1 MDPISDIFKS
11 MHITGVVHA
20 RLEATA
26 PWGLLRASESGNDS
40 AHRSPAADNSPSQ
53 LAHFGM
59 ISRGNCW
66 LSVGGIP
73 DPLPLTGGDCFLLA
87 PGSTYA
93 LRDDPRTHARSFC
106 EAAPKKESNVI
117 HYGGGGAPTTI
128 VSGWFRFGQM
138 SVKPLRRLLPELI
151 LIKADQARTLALH
164 ATLQLLA
171 SEMSE
176 PAPGA
181 EVMVNR
187 LADILFIQ
195 CVRAH
200 IASGSEN
207 CKTGWL
213 RAIFDPKIGAALKA
227 MHEKVENPWTV
238 ATLAAAAGMS
248 RSAFALR
255 FKELLGE
262 TPLEYLTNWRMY
274 KAAGLLQEENDKK
287 LFDIARS
294 VGYDSD
300 AAFSK
305 AFKRVLG
312 VAPKKY
318 RRTAAQGDQV
328 EAVERHVVGASL
340 KVQAAA
346 QNPAR
351 GV

>member
-1 MDPISDIFKS
+1 M
-11 MHITGVVHA
+11 V
-20 RLEATA
+20 
-26 PWGLLRASESGNDS
+26 
-40 AHRSPAADNSPSQ
+40 
-53 LAHFGM
+53 
-59 ISRGNCW
+59 SRGNCW
-66 LSVGGIP
+66 LSVGGVP
-73 DPLPLTGGDCFLLA
+73 DPIPLTGGDCFLLA

-93 LRDDPRTHARSFC
+93 LRDDPRTPTRSFC
-106 EAAPKKESNVI
+106 EAAPTKDSNVI

-138 SVKPLRRLLPELI
+138 SMKPLRRLLPALI

-171 SEMSE
+171 AEMSE

-200 IASGSEN
+200 IATGSES
-207 CKTGWL
+207 CKSGWL

-238 ATLAAAAGMS
+238 ESLAVAAGMS

-274 KAAGLLQEENDKK
+274 KATGLLQEEGDKK
-287 LFDIARS
+287 LFEIAKS

-312 VAPKKY
+312 VAPREY
-318 RRTAAQGDQV
+318 RRSAT
-328 EAVERHVVGASL
+328 GADE
-340 KVQAAA
+340 
-346 QNPAR
+346 N
-351 GV
+351 

>member
-1 MDPISDIFKS
+1 MDPITDVFKT
-11 MHITGVVHA
+11 MHVASVVHA

-26 PWGLLRASESGNDS
+26 PWGLMREAEDAKEAMPHSSASEDW
-40 AHRSPAADNSPSQ
+40 RSQ

-59 ISRGNCW
+59 VSRGNCW
-66 LSVGGIP
+66 LSVEGIP

-87 PGSTYA
+87 PGSAYA
-93 LRDDPRTHARSFC
+93 LRDNPRTRARSFC
-106 EAAPKKESNVI
+106 EVAPKNGSSVI
-117 HYGGGGAPTTI
+117 RYGGGGVPTTI
-128 VSGWFRFGQM
+128 ISGFFRFGQM
-138 SVKPLRRLLPELI
+138 SVKPLKRLLPELI
-151 LIKADQARTLALH
+151 LVKADQAQTLALH

-171 SEMSE
+171 SEMAE
-176 PAPGA
+176 PAPGS

-200 IASGSEN
+200 IASKSET
-207 CKTGWL
+207 CKSGWL

-227 MHEKVENPWTV
+227 MHERVENPWTV
-238 ATLAAAAGMS
+238 ETLAATASMS

-255 FKELLGE
+255 FKELVGE

-274 KAAGLLQEENDKK
+274 KAAGLLQEDDRK
-287 LFDIARS
+287 LFEVAKS

-312 VAPKKY
+312 VAPREH
-318 RRTAAQGDQV
+318 RRRAT
-328 EAVERHVVGASL
+328 EA
-340 KVQAAA
+340 
-346 QNPAR
+346 P
-351 GV
+351 

>member
-1 MDPISDIFKS
+1 MDPITDVFKT
-11 MHITGVVHA
+11 MHVVGVVHA

-26 PWGLLRASESGNDS
+26 PWGLMHEAEVAKEEAPKS
-40 AHRSPAADNSPSQ
+40 AVSKNSPSQ

-59 ISRGNCW
+59 VSRGNCW
-66 LSVGGIP
+66 LSVEGMP
-73 DPLPLTGGDCFLLA
+73 DPIPLTGGDCFLLA

-93 LRDDPRTHARSFC
+93 MRDNPRTRAHSFC
-106 EAAPKKESNVI
+106 EAAPKNGSNVI
-117 HYGGGGAPTTI
+117 HYGGGGVPTTI
-128 VSGWFRFGQM
+128 ISGWFRFDQM
-138 SVKPLRRLLPELI
+138 SVKPVKRLIPELI
-151 LIKADQARTLALH
+151 LIKADQVQTLALH

-171 SEMSE
+171 SEMAE
-176 PAPGA
+176 PAPGT

-200 IASGSEN
+200 IASSSGT
-207 CKTGWL
+207 CKSGWL
-213 RAIFDPKIGAALKA
+213 RAIFDPKIGVALKA
-227 MHEKVENPWTV
+227 MHERVENPWTV
-238 ATLAAAAGMS
+238 ETLAVAAGMS

-274 KAAGLLQEENDKK
+274 KAIGSLQKDDRK
-287 LFDIARS
+287 LFEIAKS

-312 VAPKKY
+312 VAPREY
-318 RRTAAQGDQV
+318 RRSATQG
-328 EAVERHVVGASL
+328 RRS
-340 KVQAAA
+340 
-346 QNPAR
+346 
-351 GV
+351 

>member
-1 MDPISDIFKS
+1 MSELLDEDCFLVRNTCLVVQERRLYMDPISDVFKTMRVAS
-11 MHITGVVHA
+11 VVHA

-26 PWGLLRASESGNDS
+26 PWGLMREAEAGKEVVHHSAASE
-40 AHRSPAADNSPSQ
+40 NSPSHF
-53 LAHFGM
+53 AHFGM
-59 ISRGNCW
+59 VSRGNCW
-66 LSVGGIP
+66 LSVAGIS

-93 LRDDPRTHARSFC
+93 LRDNPRTRARSFC
-106 EAAPKKESNVI
+106 EVAPKNDSNVI
-117 HYGGGGAPTTI
+117 HYGGGGVPTTI
-128 VSGWFRFGQM
+128 VSGWFRFGQT
-138 SVKPLRRLLPELI
+138 SVKPLKRLLPPLI
-151 LIKADQARTLALH
+151 LVRADQAQTLALH

-200 IASGSEN
+200 IASSSET
-207 CKTGWL
+207 CKSGWL

-227 MHEKVENPWTV
+227 MHERVENPWTV
-238 ATLAAAAGMS
+238 ETLAAAAGMS
-248 RSAFALR
+248 RSAFALK

-262 TPLEYLTNWRMY
+262 TPIEYLTNWRMY
-274 KAAGLLQEENDKK
+274 KATGLLQEDDRKMFEVAKS
-287 LFDIARS
+287 I
-294 VGYDSD
+294 GYDSD

-312 VAPKKY
+312 VAPREF
-318 RRTAAQGDQV
+318 RRSVT
-328 EAVERHVVGASL
+328 EA
-340 KVQAAA
+340 
-346 QNPAR
+346 P
-351 GV
+351 

>member
-1 MDPISDIFKS
+1 MDPITDVFKT
-11 MHITGVVHA
+11 MHVASVVHA

-26 PWGLLRASESGNDS
+26 PWGLMHQAEVANEAEPKL
-40 AHRSPAADNSPSQ
+40 AAPKDWRTQ
-53 LAHFGM
+53 VAHFGM
-59 ISRGNCW
+59 VSRGNCW
-66 LSVGGIP
+66 LSVEGMT
-73 DPLPLTGGDCFLLA
+73 DPIPLTGGDCFLLA

-93 LRDDPRTHARSFC
+93 LRDNPRTRVRSFC
-106 EAAPKKESNVI
+106 EAAPKNGSNVI
-117 HYGGGGAPTTI
+117 HYGGGGVATTI
-128 VSGWFRFGQM
+128 ISGWFRFDQT
-138 SVKPLRRLLPELI
+138 SVKPLKRLIPELI
-151 LIKADQARTLALH
+151 LIKADQAQTLALH

-171 SEMSE
+171 SEMAE

-200 IASGSEN
+200 IASSSET
-207 CKTGWL
+207 CKSGWL

-227 MHEKVENPWTV
+227 MHERIENPWTV
-238 ATLAAAAGMS
+238 ETLAAAAGMS

-274 KAAGLLQEENDKK
+274 KATGLLQGNDRK
-287 LFDIARS
+287 LLEVAKS

-312 VAPKKY
+312 AAPREY
-318 RRTAAQGDQV
+318 RRSAM
-328 EAVERHVVGASL
+328 EAL
-340 KVQAAA
+340 
-346 QNPAR
+346 
-351 GV
+351 

>member
-1 MDPISDIFKS
+1 MDPISDVFKT
-11 MHITGVVHA
+11 MHVASVVHS

-26 PWGLLRASESGNDS
+26 PWGLVRAAEDGNDAS
-40 AHRSPAADNSPSQ
+40 AHSATAENSPSQ

-59 ISRGNCW
+59 VSRGNCW
-66 LSVGGIP
+66 LSVGGMP

-87 PGSTYA
+87 PGSTYT
-93 LRDDPRTHARSFC
+93 LRDSPHTPARSFC
-106 EAAPKKESNVI
+106 EVAPKDQSNVI
-117 HYGGGGAPTTI
+117 HYGGGGTPTTI

-138 SVKPLRRLLPELI
+138 SVKPLKRLLPDLI
-151 LIKADQARTLALH
+151 LIKADQAQSLALH
-164 ATLQLLA
+164 STLQLLA
-171 SEMSE
+171 SEMSQ

-207 CKTGWL
+207 CKSGWL

-227 MHEKVENPWTV
+227 MHEQVGNPWTV
-238 ATLAAAAGMS
+238 EALASAAGMS

-255 FKELLGE
+255 FKELLRE

-274 KAAGLLQEENDKK
+274 KATGFLQDGDKK
-287 LFDIARS
+287 LFEVAKS

-312 VAPKKY
+312 VAPREY
-318 RRTAAQGDQV
+318 RRSA
-328 EAVERHVVGASL
+328 VGAD
-340 KVQAAA
+340 
-346 QNPAR
+346 
-351 GV
+351 

>member
-1 MDPISDIFKS
+1 MDPISDIFKT
-11 MHITGVVHA
+11 MRITGVVHA

-26 PWGLLRASESGNDS
+26 PWGLLREGEAGNDGS
-40 AHRSPAADNSPSQ
+40 HRSTVADNSPSQ

-66 LSVGGIP
+66 LRVGGIP
-73 DPLPLTGGDCFLLA
+73 DPIPLTGGDCFLLA

-93 LRDDPRTHARSFC
+93 LRDDPRTLTRSFC
-106 EAAPKKESNVI
+106 EAAPTKDSNVI
-117 HYGGGGAPTTI
+117 HYGGGGAPTTL

-138 SVKPLRRLLPELI
+138 SIKPLRRLLPELI

-213 RAIFDPKIGAALKA
+213 RAIFDPRIGAALKA

-238 ATLAAAAGMS
+238 ETLAAAAGMS

-274 KAAGLLQEENDKK
+274 KATGLLQQEDDMK

-312 VAPKKY
+312 VAPRKY
-318 RRTAAQGDQV
+318 RRSAAQGNQAEVAEPHD
-328 EAVERHVVGASL
+328 VGTSS
-340 KVQAAA
+340 KVPPAA
-346 QNPAR
+346 QVPAQ

>member
-1 MDPISDIFKS
+1 MDPMSDFFKT
-11 MHITGVVHA
+11 MHVASAVHS

-26 PWGLLRASESGNDS
+26 PWGLMRASEEGNDAV
-40 AHRSPAADNSPSQ
+40 AHPAVAENPPSQ

-59 ISRGNCW
+59 VSRGNCW
-66 LSVGGIP
+66 LSVGGMP

-87 PGSTYA
+87 PGSTYT
-93 LRDDPRTHARSFC
+93 LRDSPRTPARSFC
-106 EAAPKKESNVI
+106 EVAPKNQSNVI

-128 VSGWFRFGQM
+128 VSGWFRFGEM
-138 SVKPLRRLLPELI
+138 SVKPLKRLLPDLI
-151 LIKADQARTLALH
+151 LIKADQAQTLALH
-164 ATLQLLA
+164 STLQLLA

-176 PAPGA
+176 PAPGT

-207 CKTGWL
+207 CKSGWL

-227 MHEKVENPWTV
+227 MHEKVENQWTV
-238 ATLAAAAGMS
+238 EALAVAAGMS

-255 FKELLGE
+255 FKELLRE

-274 KAAGLLQEENDKK
+274 KATGILQDGDKK
-287 LFDIARS
+287 LFEVAKS

-312 VAPKKY
+312 VAPREY
-318 RRTAAQGDQV
+318 RRSAA
-328 EAVERHVVGASL
+328 GAD
-340 KVQAAA
+340 
-346 QNPAR
+346 
-351 GV
+351 

>member
-1 MDPISDIFKS
+1 VDPISDIFKT
-11 MHITGVVHA
+11 MHVASVVHA

-26 PWGLLRASESGNDS
+26 PWGLMREGGDAND
-40 AHRSPAADNSPSQ
+40 AALHLPAAENSPSQ

-59 ISRGNCW
+59 VSRGNCW
-66 LSVGGIP
+66 LSVGGMP

-93 LRDDPRTHARSFC
+93 LRDDPGTHTRSFC
-106 EAAPKKESNVI
+106 EAAPNKDSNVI

-138 SVKPLRRLLPELI
+138 SVKPLRRLLPDLI

-164 ATLQLLA
+164 STLHLLA

-176 PAPGA
+176 SAPGV

-195 CVRAH
+195 CMRAH

-207 CKTGWL
+207 CKSGWL
-213 RAIFDPKIGAALKA
+213 RAIFDPRIGAALKV
-227 MHEKVENPWTV
+227 MHERVENPWTV
-238 ATLAAAAGMS
+238 QALAVAAGMS

-274 KAAGLLQEENDKK
+274 KATGLLQEDDKK
-287 LFDIARS
+287 LFEVAKS

-312 VAPKKY
+312 VAPREY
-318 RRTAAQGDQV
+318 RRSTA
-328 EAVERHVVGASL
+328 EAD
-340 KVQAAA
+340 
-346 QNPAR
+346 
-351 GV
+351 

>member
-1 MDPISDIFKS
+1 VDPISDLFKT
-11 MHITGVVHA
+11 MHVASVVHS

-26 PWGLLRASESGNDS
+26 PWGLMREAQTGND
-40 AHRSPAADNSPSQ
+40 AALPSPAGENSPSQ

-59 ISRGNCW
+59 VSRGNCW
-66 LSVGGIP
+66 LSVAGIS

-87 PGSTYA
+87 PGSAYA
-93 LRDDPRTHARSFC
+93 LRDNPGTPARSFC
-106 EAAPKKESNVI
+106 EVAPKNNSDVI
-117 HYGGGGAPTTI
+117 HYGGGGVPTSI
-128 VSGWFRFGQM
+128 VSGWFRFGPM
-138 SVKPLRRLLPELI
+138 SIKPVRRLLPELI

-181 EVMVNR
+181 EVIVNR

-200 IASGSEN
+200 LASGSET
-207 CKTGWL
+207 CKSGWL

-238 ATLAAAAGMS
+238 EALAAAAGMS
-248 RSAFALR
+248 RSAFAWR
-255 FKELLGE
+255 FKALLGE
-262 TPLEYLTNWRMY
+262 TPLQYLTNWRMY
-274 KAAGLLQEENDKK
+274 KATGILQEGDKK
-287 LFDIARS
+287 LFEVAKS

-312 VAPKKY
+312 VAPREY
-318 RRTAAQGDQV
+318 RRSAT
-328 EAVERHVVGASL
+328 
-340 KVQAAA
+340 QA
-346 QNPAR
+346 NL
-351 GV
+351 G

>member
-1 MDPISDIFKS
+1 MDPISDVFKT
-11 MHITGVVHA
+11 MHVASVVHS

-26 PWGLLRASESGNDS
+26 PWGLMRAAGDGNDAAAHS
-40 AHRSPAADNSPSQ
+40 ATAENSPSQ

-59 ISRGNCW
+59 VSRGNCW
-66 LSVGGIP
+66 LSVGAMP

-87 PGSTYA
+87 PGSTYT
-93 LRDDPRTHARSFC
+93 LRDSPRTPARSFC
-106 EAAPKKESNVI
+106 EVAPRNQTNVI
-117 HYGGGGAPTTI
+117 HYGGGGAPTTL

-138 SVKPLRRLLPELI
+138 SVKPLKRLLPDLI
-151 LIKADQARTLALH
+151 LIKADQAQTLVLH

-200 IASGSEN
+200 IASGSES
-207 CKTGWL
+207 CKSGWL
-213 RAIFDPKIGAALKA
+213 RAIFDPKIGASLKA

-238 ATLAAAAGMS
+238 EALAAAAGMS

-274 KAAGLLQEENDKK
+274 KATGILQDGEKK
-287 LFDIARS
+287 LFEVAKS

-312 VAPKKY
+312 VAPREF
-318 RRTAAQGDQV
+318 RRSATDS
-328 EAVERHVVGASL
+328 E
-340 KVQAAA
+340 
-346 QNPAR
+346 
-351 GV
+351 

>member
-1 MDPISDIFKS
+1 MDPITDVFNT
-11 MHITGVVHA
+11 MHVASVVHS

-26 PWGLLRASESGNDS
+26 PWGLMREGHAGEEVAPHS
-40 AHRSPAADNSPSQ
+40 AAHGISPPQ
-53 LAHFGM
+53 FAHFGM
-59 ISRGNCW
+59 VSRGNCW
-66 LSVGGIP
+66 LSVEGIP
-73 DPLPLTGGDCFLLA
+73 APFPLTGGDCFLLA
-87 PGSTYA
+87 PGSTYT
-93 LRDDPRTHARSFC
+93 LRDNPSTRAHSFC
-106 EAAPKKESNVI
+106 EAAPKNDTNVI
-117 HYGGGGAPTTI
+117 HYGGGGVPTTI
-128 VSGWFRFGQM
+128 VSGWFRFGQT
-138 SVKPLRRLLPELI
+138 SVKPLKRLLPELI
-151 LIKADQARTLALH
+151 PIKGDQAQTLALH

-171 SEMSE
+171 SEMAE
-176 PAPGA
+176 PAPGS

-200 IASGSEN
+200 IASSSES

-227 MHEKVENPWTV
+227 MHERVENPWTV
-238 ATLAAAAGMS
+238 ESLAASAGMS

-274 KAAGLLQEENDKK
+274 KATGLMQEDDKK
-287 LFDIARS
+287 LFEIAKS

-312 VAPKKY
+312 ASPREY
-318 RRTAAQGDQV
+318 RRNAMETI
-328 EAVERHVVGASL
+328 
-340 KVQAAA
+340 
-346 QNPAR
+346 
-351 GV
+351 

>member
-1 MDPISDIFKS
+1 MDPISDVFKT
-11 MHITGVVHA
+11 MHVASVVHS

-26 PWGLLRASESGNDS
+26 PWGLMRAAGDGNDS
-40 AHRSPAADNSPSQ
+40 AAHSATAENSPSQ

-59 ISRGNCW
+59 VSRGNCW
-66 LSVGGIP
+66 LSVGAMP

-93 LRDDPRTHARSFC
+93 RRDDPRTRARSFC

-117 HYGGGGAPTTI
+117 HYGGGGAPTAI
-128 VSGWFRFGQM
+128 VSGWFRFGQVN
-138 SVKPLRRLLPELI
+138 VKPLRRLLPELI

-207 CKTGWL
+207 CQSGWL

-227 MHEKVENPWTV
+227 MHERVETAWTV
-238 ATLAAAAGMS
+238 ETLAAAAGMS

-255 FKELLGE
+255 FKELLRE

-274 KAAGLLQEENDKK
+274 KATGILQDGDKK
-287 LFDIARS
+287 LFEVAKP

-305 AFKRVLG
+305 AFKPVLG
-312 VAPKKY
+312 VAPREY
-318 RRTAAQGDQV
+318 RRSAA
-328 EAVERHVVGASL
+328 GAE
-340 KVQAAA
+340 
-346 QNPAR
+346 
-351 GV
+351 

>member
-1 MDPISDIFKS
+1 MDPISDVFKTMQVAS
-11 MHITGVVHA
+11 VVHA

-26 PWGLLRASESGNDS
+26 PWGLMREAEAVNDAVVHS
-40 AHRSPAADNSPSQ
+40 NSPSQ

-59 ISRGNCW
+59 VSRGNCW
-66 LSVGGIP
+66 LSVGGMP

-93 LRDDPRTHARSFC
+93 LRDNPRTQAHSFC
-106 EAAPKKESNVI
+106 EAGPKNNTNVI
-117 HYGGGGAPTTI
+117 HYGGGGIPTTI

-151 LIKADQARTLALH
+151 LIKADQAQTLALH

-200 IASGSEN
+200 IASESET
-207 CKTGWL
+207 CKSGWL

-227 MHEKVENPWTV
+227 IHERVENPWTV
-238 ATLAAAAGMS
+238 EALAAAAGMS

-274 KAAGLLQEENDKK
+274 KATGFLQDGDKK
-287 LFDIARS
+287 LFEVAKS
-294 VGYDSD
+294 VGYESD

-312 VAPKKY
+312 LAPSEY
-318 RRTAAQGDQV
+318 RRSVTD
-328 EAVERHVVGASL
+328 
-340 KVQAAA
+340 
-346 QNPAR
+346 PA
-351 GV
+351 